1 MPISWNGTNPRR
13 RSFELDRSRTASL
26 PVLAALVLL
35 ATGLAAQ
42 SGDASL
48 EFLVQ
53 ATPTGGRPE
62 KVMKQHFYLLR
73 ASLADIEKKAREEV
87 TPPDLDAFADKLD
100 VSDELKAWI
109 KRTKRTDLHGAEFTR
124 SLTVDDVMDVPEF
137 KTAYV
142 TRNLIMVGVGF
153 PRAPKVT
160 DKEKNAQKYEESLK
174 RYWDGV
180 RTYLMT
186 YPESKDQM
194 DDHLVEINPGSAW
207 RAREEAQAQEVRRKM
222 EQLIYARYLAARAET
237 DYEGLA
243 RISGLAPGRYWLTNL
258 WTEVRAGDVKLR
270 WEVPLELRAGQSLY
284 LELSNANSLPR

>member
-1 MPISWNGTNPRR
+1 MPISWNGTNPRQ

-194 DDHLVEINPGSAW
+194 DDHLVETNPGSAW

-258 WTEVRAGDVKLR
+258 WTEARAGDVKLR
-270 WEVPLELRAGQSLY
+270 WEVPFELRAGQSLY